1 MVHLTNKKPRP
12 ISQTRHLSRH
22 EGRGDDIAVHDDQ
35 HGFYG
40 KVKSILKL
48 KTLKAVINYFEKGLS
63 ANMNIFQIKNIAS

>member
-1 MVHLTNKKPRP
+1 MT
-12 ISQTRHLSRH
+12 SQ
-22 EGRGDDIAVHDDQ
+22 DDDQ
-35 HGFYG
+35 HGFYV